1 MKKLRIFSLLASLL
15 LVCGWLSSCVSTPQ
29 GAGAQ
34 LCLPGLEWG
43 QPMDEALKALDTSLE
58 ALSSEDYALDEEY
71 GGGRIRL
78 RDREIFGQK
87 SAEVILTF
95 VTDFYY
101 IDPEKYADRKN
112 GFLCEVR
119 ISYPEDADMDAVLAE
134 MKKSF
139 GEPAEKVAIYSTSD
153 NPGSAPKG
161 YTSDENNQYWAG
173 PAISQVVDEAHQK
186 TLRENEEFAAAL
198 IPTQSDSSID
208 DAVWEN
214 YLKTPVSTARWSDNY
229 RNDITEALEEQ
240 HGISTS
246 PNMVILE
253 GSLAFTLQDNYIDT
267 LRSLQ
272 EERASSASQ

>member
-15 LVCGWLSSCVSTPQ
+15 LVCGLLSSCGQ

-71 GGGRIRL
+71 GGGRVRL

-87 SAEVILTF
+87 SAEMILTF
-95 VTDFYY
+95 ATDFYY
-101 IDPEKYADRKN
+101 IEPEKYADRKN
-112 GFLCEVR
+112 GFLCAVR

-139 GEPAEKVAIYSTSD
+139 GEPAETVETYSTYEEL
-153 NPGSAPKG
+153 PTE
-161 YTSDENNQYWAG
+161 YTSDDHNQYWAG

-208 DAVWEN
+208 DAIWEN
-214 YLKTPVSTARWSDNY
+214 YLKTPVSTVRWSDDY
-229 RNDITEALEEQ
+229 RNDITEVLEEQ

-246 PNMVILE
+246 PNVVILE

>member
-15 LVCGWLSSCVSTPQ
+15 LVCGLLSSCGSAPQ
-29 GAGAQ
+29 EAGAQ

-58 ALSSEDYALDEEY
+58 VLSSEDYALDEEY
-71 GGGRIRL
+71 GGGRVRL

-87 SAEVILTF
+87 SAEMILTF
-95 VTDFYY
+95 ATDFYY

-139 GEPAEKVAIYSTSD
+139 GEPAETVETYSTYEEL
-153 NPGSAPKG
+153 PTE
-161 YTSDENNQYWAG
+161 YTSDDHNQYWAG
-173 PAISQVVDEAHQK
+173 PAISEVVDEAHQK

-246 PNMVILE
+246 PNVVILE

-272 EERASSASQ
+272 EENASSTTSE

>member
-15 LVCGWLSSCVSTPQ
+15 LVCGWLSSCVSAPQ
-29 GAGAQ
+29 EAGAQ

-71 GGGRIRL
+71 GGGRVRL
-78 RDREIFGQK
+78 RGQEAFGQK
-87 SAEVILTF
+87 SAEMILTF
-95 VTDFYY
+95 ATDFYY

-139 GEPAEKVAIYSTSD
+139 GEPAETVETYSTYEEL
-153 NPGSAPKG
+153 PTE
-161 YTSDENNQYWAG
+161 YTSDDHNQYWAG

>member
-15 LVCGWLSSCVSTPQ
+15 LVCGLLSSCGQ

-71 GGGRIRL
+71 GGGRVRL

-87 SAEVILTF
+87 SAEMILTF
-95 VTDFYY
+95 ATDFYY

-139 GEPAEKVAIYSTSD
+139 GEPAETVETYSTYEEL
-153 NPGSAPKG
+153 PTE
-161 YTSDENNQYWAG
+161 YTSDDHNQYWAG

-208 DAVWEN
+208 DAIWEN
-214 YLKTPVSTARWSDNY
+214 YLKTPVSTVRWSDDY

-272 EERASSASQ
+272 EENASSTTSE

>member
-15 LVCGWLSSCVSTPQ
+15 LVCGLLSSCVSAPQ
-29 GAGAQ
+29 EAGAQ

-71 GGGRIRL
+71 GGGRVRL

-87 SAEVILTF
+87 SAEMILTF
-95 VTDFYY
+95 AADFYY

-139 GEPAEKVAIYSTSD
+139 GEPAETVETYSTYEEL
-153 NPGSAPKG
+153 PTE
-161 YTSDENNQYWAG
+161 YTSDDHNQYWAG

-198 IPTQSDSSID
+198 IPTQSDSSIG
-208 DAVWEN
+208 DAIWEN
-214 YLKTPVSTARWSDNY
+214 YLKTPVSTVRWSDDY

-246 PNMVILE
+246 PNVVILE

-272 EERASSASQ
+272 EENASSTTSE

>member
-1 MKKLRIFSLLASLL
+1 MKKLRIFSLFTAVLL
-15 LVCGWLSSCVSTPQ
+15 LCAVLTSCNSAPKS
-29 GAGAQ
+29 AD

-58 ALSSEDYALDEEY
+58 VLSSEDYSLDEEY
-71 GGGRIRL
+71 GGGRVRL

-87 SAEVILTF
+87 SAEMILTF
-95 VTDFYY
+95 ATDFYY

-139 GEPAEKVAIYSTSD
+139 GEPAETVETYSTYEEL
-153 NPGSAPKG
+153 PTE
-161 YTSDENNQYWAG
+161 YTSDDHNQYWAG

-272 EERASSASQ
+272 EENASSTTSE

>member
-1 MKKLRIFSLLASLL
+1 MKKLRIFSLFTAVLL
-15 LVCGWLSSCVSTPQ
+15 LCAVLTSCNSAPKS
-29 GAGAQ
+29 AD

-58 ALSSEDYALDEEY
+58 VLSAEDYALDEEY
-71 GGGRIRL
+71 GGGRVRL

-87 SAEVILTF
+87 SVEMILTF
-95 VTDFYY
+95 ATDFYY

-139 GEPAEKVAIYSTSD
+139 GEPAETVETYSTYEEL
-153 NPGSAPKG
+153 PTE
-161 YTSDENNQYWAG
+161 YTSDDHNQYWAG

-246 PNMVILE
+246 PNVVILE

-272 EERASSASQ
+272 EENASSTTSE

>member
-15 LVCGWLSSCVSTPQ
+15 LVCGLLSSCGSAPQ

-71 GGGRIRL
+71 GGGRVRL
-78 RDREIFGQK
+78 RNREIFGQK
-87 SAEVILTF
+87 SAEMILTF
-95 VTDFYY
+95 ATDFYY

-139 GEPAEKVAIYSTSD
+139 GEPAETVETYSTYEEL
-153 NPGSAPKG
+153 PTE
-161 YTSDENNQYWAG
+161 YTSDDHNQYWAG

-198 IPTQSDSSID
+198 IPTQSDSSIG
-208 DAVWEN
+208 DAIWEN
-214 YLKTPVSTARWSDNY
+214 YLKTPVSTVRWSDDY

-246 PNMVILE
+246 PNVVILE

-272 EERASSASQ
+272 EENASSTTSE

>member
-1 MKKLRIFSLLASLL
+1 MKKLRIFSLFTAVLL
-15 LVCGWLSSCVSTPQ
+15 LCAVLTSCNSAPKS
-29 GAGAQ
+29 AD

-58 ALSSEDYALDEEY
+58 VLSSEDYSLDEEY
-71 GGGRIRL
+71 GGGRVRL
-78 RDREIFGQK
+78 RGQEAFGQK
-87 SAEVILTF
+87 SAEMILTF
-95 VTDFYY
+95 AADFYY

-139 GEPAEKVAIYSTSD
+139 GEPAETVETYSTYEEL
-153 NPGSAPKG
+153 PTE
-161 YTSDENNQYWAG
+161 YTSDDHNQYWAG

-198 IPTQSDSSID
+198 IPTQSDSSIG
-208 DAVWEN
+208 DAIWEN
-214 YLKTPVSTARWSDNY
+214 YLKTPVSTVRWSDDY

-246 PNMVILE
+246 PNVVILE

-272 EERASSASQ
+272 EENASSTTSE

>member
-15 LVCGWLSSCVSTPQ
+15 LVCGLLSSCVSAPQ
-29 GAGAQ
+29 EAGAQ

-71 GGGRIRL
+71 GGGRVRL

-87 SAEVILTF
+87 SAEMILTF
-95 VTDFYY
+95 AADFYY

-139 GEPAEKVAIYSTSD
+139 GEPAETVETYSTYEEL
-153 NPGSAPKG
+153 PTE
-161 YTSDENNQYWAG
+161 YTSDDHNQYWAG

-198 IPTQSDSSID
+198 IPTQSDSSIG
-208 DAVWEN
+208 DAIWEN
-214 YLKTPVSTARWSDNY
+214 YLKTPVSTVRWSDNY

-272 EERASSASQ
+272 EENASSTTSE

>member
-15 LVCGWLSSCVSTPQ
+15 LVCGLLSSCVSAPQ
-29 GAGAQ
+29 EAGAQ

-71 GGGRIRL
+71 GGGRVRL

-87 SAEVILTF
+87 SAEMILTF
-95 VTDFYY
+95 ATDFYY

-139 GEPAEKVAIYSTSD
+139 GEPAETVEIYSINKELPIEWDSND
-153 NPGSAPKG
+153 H
-161 YTSDENNQYWAG
+161 NQYWAG

-208 DAVWEN
+208 DAIWEN
-214 YLKTPVSTARWSDNY
+214 YLKTPVSTVRWSDNY

>member
-15 LVCGWLSSCVSTPQ
+15 LICGLLSSCGQ

-71 GGGRIRL
+71 GGGRVRL

-87 SAEVILTF
+87 SAEMILTF
-95 VTDFYY
+95 AADFYY

-119 ISYPEDADMDAVLAE
+119 ISYPEAADMDAVLAE

-139 GEPAEKVAIYSTSD
+139 GEPAETVETYSTYEEL
-153 NPGSAPKG
+153 PTE
-161 YTSDENNQYWAG
+161 YTSDDHNQYWAG
-173 PAISQVVDEAHQK
+173 PAISQVLDEAHQK

-198 IPTQSDSSID
+198 IPTQSDSSIG
-208 DAVWEN
+208 DAIWEN
-214 YLKTPVSTARWSDNY
+214 YLKTPVSTVRWSDDY

-246 PNMVILE
+246 PNVVILE

-272 EERASSASQ
+272 EENASSTTSE

>member
-15 LVCGWLSSCVSTPQ
+15 LVCGWLSSCVSAPQ
-29 GAGAQ
+29 EAGAQ

-43 QPMDEALKALDTSLE
+43 QPMDEALKALDTSLV

-71 GGGRIRL
+71 GGGRVRL

-87 SAEVILTF
+87 SAEMILTF
-95 VTDFYY
+95 ATDFYY

-139 GEPAEKVAIYSTSD
+139 GEPAETVETYSTYEEL
-153 NPGSAPKG
+153 PTE
-161 YTSDENNQYWAG
+161 YTSDDHNQYWAG

-208 DAVWEN
+208 DAIWEN

>member
-1 MKKLRIFSLLASLL
+1 MKKLRIFSLFTAVLL
-15 LVCGWLSSCVSTPQ
+15 LCAVLTSCNSAPKS
-29 GAGAQ
+29 AD

-58 ALSSEDYALDEEY
+58 VLSSEDYSLDEEY
-71 GGGRIRL
+71 GGGRVRL

-87 SAEVILTF
+87 SAEMILTF
-95 VTDFYY
+95 ATDFYY

-139 GEPAEKVAIYSTSD
+139 GEPAETVETYSTYEEL
-153 NPGSAPKG
+153 PTE
-161 YTSDENNQYWAG
+161 YTSDDHNQYWAG

-186 TLRENEEFAAAL
+186 TLRENEEFAATL

-272 EERASSASQ
+272 EERASSASE

>member
-15 LVCGWLSSCVSTPQ
+15 LVCGLLSSCGSAPQ

-58 ALSSEDYALDEEY
+58 ALSPEDYALDEEY
-71 GGGRIRL
+71 GGGRVRL
-78 RDREIFGQK
+78 RGQEAFGQK
-87 SAEVILTF
+87 SAEMILTF
-95 VTDFYY
+95 ATDFYY

-139 GEPAEKVAIYSTSD
+139 GEPAETVETYSTYEEL
-153 NPGSAPKG
+153 PTE
-161 YTSDENNQYWAG
+161 YTSDDHNQYWAG

-198 IPTQSDSSID
+198 IPTQSDSSIG
-208 DAVWEN
+208 DAIWEN
-214 YLKTPVSTARWSDNY
+214 YLKTPVSTVRWSDNY

-272 EERASSASQ
+272 EERASSASE

>member
-1 MKKLRIFSLLASLL
+1 MKKLRIFSLFTAVLL
-15 LVCGWLSSCVSTPQ
+15 LCAVLTSCNSAPKS
-29 GAGAQ
+29 AD

-58 ALSSEDYALDEEY
+58 VLSSEDYSLDEEY
-71 GGGRIRL
+71 GGGRVRL

-87 SAEVILTF
+87 SAEMILTF
-95 VTDFYY
+95 ATDFYY

-139 GEPAEKVAIYSTSD
+139 GEPAETVETYSTYEEL
-153 NPGSAPKG
+153 PTE
-161 YTSDENNQYWAG
+161 YTSDDHNQYWAG

-186 TLRENEEFAAAL
+186 TLRENEEFAATL

-272 EERASSASQ
+272 EERAPSASE

>member
-1 MKKLRIFSLLASLL
+1 MKKLRIFSLFTAVLL
-15 LVCGWLSSCVSTPQ
+15 LCAVLTSCNSAPKS
-29 GAGAQ
+29 AD

-58 ALSSEDYALDEEY
+58 VLSSEDYALDEEY
-71 GGGRIRL
+71 GGGRVRL

-87 SAEVILTF
+87 SVEMILTF
-95 VTDFYY
+95 ATDFYY

-139 GEPAEKVAIYSTSD
+139 GEPAETVETYSTYEEL
-153 NPGSAPKG
+153 PTE
-161 YTSDENNQYWAG
+161 YTSDDHNQYWAG

-246 PNMVILE
+246 PNVVILE

-272 EERASSASQ
+272 EENASSTTSE

>member
-15 LVCGWLSSCVSTPQ
+15 LVCGLLSSCGSAPQ
-29 GAGAQ
+29 EAGAQ

-71 GGGRIRL
+71 GGGRVRL

-87 SAEVILTF
+87 SAEMILTF
-95 VTDFYY
+95 ATDFYY

-139 GEPAEKVAIYSTSD
+139 GEPAETVETYSTYEEL
-153 NPGSAPKG
+153 PTE
-161 YTSDENNQYWAG
+161 YTSDDHNQYWAG

-214 YLKTPVSTARWSDNY
+214 YLKTPVSTARWSDDY

-272 EERASSASQ
+272 EENASSTTSE

>member
-1 MKKLRIFSLLASLL
+1 MKKLRVFSLFTTVLL
-15 LVCGWLSSCVSTPQ
+15 LCAVLTSCNSAPKS
-29 GAGAQ
+29 AD

-78 RDREIFGQK
+78 RNREIFGQK
-87 SAEVILTF
+87 SAEMILTF
-95 VTDFYY
+95 ATDFYY

-139 GEPAEKVAIYSTSD
+139 GEPAETVETYSTYEEL
-153 NPGSAPKG
+153 PTE
-161 YTSDENNQYWAG
+161 YTSDDHNQYWAG

-186 TLRENEEFAAAL
+186 TLRENEEFAATL

-246 PNMVILE
+246 PNVVILE

-272 EERASSASQ
+272 EENASSTTSE

>member
-15 LVCGWLSSCVSTPQ
+15 LVCGLLSSCGQ

-71 GGGRIRL
+71 GGGRVRL

-87 SAEVILTF
+87 SAEMILTF
-95 VTDFYY
+95 ATDFYY
-101 IDPEKYADRKN
+101 LDPEKYADRKN

-139 GEPAEKVAIYSTSD
+139 GEPAETVETYSTYEEL
-153 NPGSAPKG
+153 PTE
-161 YTSDENNQYWAG
+161 YTSDDHNQYWAG

-208 DAVWEN
+208 DAIWEN
-214 YLKTPVSTARWSDNY
+214 YLKTPVSTVRWSDDY

-246 PNMVILE
+246 PNVVILE

-272 EERASSASQ
+272 EENASSTTSE

>member
-1 MKKLRIFSLLASLL
+1 MKKLRVFSLFTTVLL
-15 LVCGWLSSCVSTPQ
+15 LCAVLTSCNSAPKS
-29 GAGAQ
+29 AD

-58 ALSSEDYALDEEY
+58 VLSSEDYSLDEEY
-71 GGGRIRL
+71 GGGRVRL
-78 RDREIFGQK
+78 RGQEAFGQK
-87 SAEVILTF
+87 SAEMILTF
-95 VTDFYY
+95 ATDFYY

-139 GEPAEKVAIYSTSD
+139 GEPAETVETYSTYEEL
-153 NPGSAPKG
+153 PTE
-161 YTSDENNQYWAG
+161 YTSDDHNQYWAG

>member
-15 LVCGWLSSCVSTPQ
+15 LVCGLLSSCVSAPQ
-29 GAGAQ
+29 EAGAQ

-71 GGGRIRL
+71 GGGRVRL

-87 SAEVILTF
+87 SAEMILTF
-95 VTDFYY
+95 AADFYY

-139 GEPAEKVAIYSTSD
+139 GEPAETVETYSTYEEL
-153 NPGSAPKG
+153 PTE
-161 YTSDENNQYWAG
+161 YTSDDHNQYWAG

-198 IPTQSDSSID
+198 IPTQSDSSIG
-208 DAVWEN
+208 DAIWEN
-214 YLKTPVSTARWSDNY
+214 YLKTPVSTVRWSDDY

-246 PNMVILE
+246 PNVVILE
-253 GSLAFTLQDNYIDT
+253 GSLAFTLQDKYIDT

-272 EERASSASQ
+272 EENASSTTSK

>member
-15 LVCGWLSSCVSTPQ
+15 LVCGLLSSCGQ

-71 GGGRIRL
+71 GGGRVRL

-87 SAEVILTF
+87 SAEMILTF
-95 VTDFYY
+95 AADFYY

-139 GEPAEKVAIYSTSD
+139 GEPAETVETYSTYEEL
-153 NPGSAPKG
+153 PTE
-161 YTSDENNQYWAG
+161 YTSDDHNQYWAG

>member
-1 MKKLRIFSLLASLL
+1 MKKLRIFSLFTAVLL
-15 LVCGWLSSCVSTPQ
+15 LCAVLTSCNSAPKS
-29 GAGAQ
+29 AD

-71 GGGRIRL
+71 GGGRVRL

-87 SAEVILTF
+87 SAEMILAF
-95 VTDFYY
+95 ATDFYY

-139 GEPAEKVAIYSTSD
+139 GEPAETVETYSTYEEL
-153 NPGSAPKG
+153 PTE
-161 YTSDENNQYWAG
+161 YTSDDHNQYWAG

>member
-15 LVCGWLSSCVSTPQ
+15 LVCGLLSSCVSAPQ
-29 GAGAQ
+29 EAGAQ

-71 GGGRIRL
+71 GGGRVRL

-87 SAEVILTF
+87 SAEMILTF
-95 VTDFYY
+95 AADFYY

-139 GEPAEKVAIYSTSD
+139 GEPAETVETYSTYEEL
-153 NPGSAPKG
+153 PTE
-161 YTSDENNQYWAG
+161 YTSDDHNQYWAG

-208 DAVWEN
+208 DAIWEN
-214 YLKTPVSTARWSDNY
+214 YLKTPVSTVRWSDDY

-246 PNMVILE
+246 PNVVILE

-272 EERASSASQ
+272 EENASSTTSE